1 MKVSAFRRKN
11 KMTKQKH
18 SLRCGIVGVTRS
30 LMLIVSG
37 FLLISTLAVSVRAQY
52 PSGVK
57 QILSDRKQ
65 QPMTKLTG
73 VIRVPKSFGVVPM
86 GPGHSQP
93 AVYPCMPFGIA
104 VYDAKAMRSK
114 PLVVMSE
121 LMTQGRDQEE
131 FYTCKYEVSAPSGIG
146 LYVIPVMGGTLLLPK
161 EQRMPMHITDAWIGG
176 TNSKP
181 RRGWERGFVG
191 KFLTLGTRTTYLK
204 FDLGYA
210 QVDPN

>member
-1 MKVSAFRRKN
+1 
-11 KMTKQKH
+11 
-18 SLRCGIVGVTRS
+18 
-30 LMLIVSG
+30 MLIVSG
-37 FLLISTLAVSVRAQY
+37 FLLVSTQAMSVRAQY

-57 QILSDRKQ
+57 EILSNGKPQRMQ
-65 QPMTKLTG
+65 TLLG

-93 AVYPCMPFGIA
+93 AVYPCQPFSVA
-104 VYDAKAMRSK
+104 VYDAKALRSK
-114 PLVVMSE
+114 PLAVYSE

-131 FYTCKYEVSAPSGIG
+131 FYTCKYEVRVPAEMG

-161 EQRMPMHITDAWIGG
+161 EDRMPMHITDAWIGG

-191 KFLTLGTRTTYLK
+191 KFVTLGVKPMYLK
-204 FDLGYA
+204 FDLAYA
-210 QVDPN
+210 QIDPN

>member
-1 MKVSAFRRKN
+1 
-11 KMTKQKH
+11 
-18 SLRCGIVGVTRS
+18 
-30 LMLIVSG
+30 MLIVSG
-37 FLLISTLAVSVRAQY
+37 FLLISALAVSVRAQY
-52 PSGVK
+52 PPGVK
-57 QILSDRKQ
+57 QILSDGKP

-86 GPGHSQP
+86 GPGHKEA
-93 AVYPCMPFGIA
+93 AVYPCMPFRIA
-104 VYDAKAMRSK
+104 VYDAKAQKSK
-114 PLVVMSE
+114 PLVVTHE

-131 FYTCKYEVSAPSGIG
+131 FYTCKYEVSAPSGRG
-146 LYVIPVMGGTLLLPK
+146 LYVIPVMGGTLLLP
-161 EQRMPMHITDAWIGG
+161 EEDRSPMYITDAWIGG

-204 FDLGYA
+204 FDLSYA